1 MSSRLDVSPFLLSAI
16 SSNRS
21 ARDSRTEMALSLRS
35 FCRFFLL
42 LPFSALARTGAER
55 APRFEWDM

>member
-1 MSSRLDVSPFLLSAI
+1 MSSRLDVSPFLLSAN

-21 ARDSRTEMALSLRS
+21 SVTRVGKWHCRCRS